1 MPPAAPSDAT
11 HVLEQELARQRA
23 LLRTVIDEN
32 PNIILLKDWNGK
44 FLLGNRALAQLYGT
58 TTDQLEGQDDSA
70 FNPNAEQ
77 VAFYLANVQ
86 GIMRRF
92 ETEVVLESSTDS
104 ATGEVRY
111 YQSIKKPLRDDQG
124 NLQILVIANDITDIR
139 QAQLRAEASER
150 QLQYVLQATGEGV
163 WDWDIDTGVVRHNP
177 RWAEILGLDAGCLS
191 NTMEEFSAHLLDE
204 ERPAIM
210 QVIDTCLAGQGPY
223 RHEHRMRRHDGSV
236 IWIIDRGDVVE
247 RHPDGRPKR
256 MVGSFADITDRKQAE
271 QDAIAARLQAEA
283 LNEEMAQAL
292 ELLQTVA
299 REAESANLAKSQFLA
314 NMSHELRT
322 PLNGIVGMTYALSD
336 TTLDDEQRDYVQ
348 TIEACS
354 ASLLAIV
361 NDVLDFAQIDA
372 GLLALDS
379 LDYAPADL
387 VADALASVR
396 QRARNKQLTLLPPEV
411 DPGVPALVHGAPQR
425 LRQVLLHLL
434 SNAVKF
440 THHGQIRLCVE
451 LASCTTLNDRLHFEI
466 HDTGIGIAATDL
478 TQLFQPFRQL
488 DSSDTRRY
496 GGTGLGLSI
505 AQRLVQLMGGDMGA
519 RSTLGQGS
527 VFWFEIP
534 LQPPATAAAA
544 SASAAAPT
552 SLFTQA

>member
-1 MPPAAPSDAT
+1 MSPAAPANT
-11 HVLEQELARQRA
+11 TRVLEQELARQRA

-32 PNIILLKDWNGK
+32 PNIILLRDWNGK

-58 TTDQLEGQDDSA
+58 TTDELEGKDDGA

-77 VAFYLANVQ
+77 VAFYLENVQ

-92 ETEVVLESSTDS
+92 ETEVVLESSTDRV
-104 ATGEVRY
+104 TGDTRY

-124 NLQILVIANDITDIR
+124 NLQILVIANDITEVR
-139 QAQLRAEASER
+139 RAQLRAEASER
-150 QLQYVLQATGEGV
+150 QLQYALQATGEGV
-163 WDWDIDTGVVRHNP
+163 WDWDIDTGIVRHNP
-177 RWAEILGLDAGCLS
+177 RWAEILGLEPGCLS
-191 NTMEEFSAHLLDE
+191 NTVEEFSAHLLDE

-210 QVIDTCLAGQGPY
+210 AVVNACLAGQGPY
-223 RHEHRMRRHDGSV
+223 RHEHRMRRRDGVV
-236 IWIIDRGDVVE
+236 IWVTDRGDVVE

-271 QDAIAARLQAEA
+271 QEAVAARLQAEA

-299 REAESANLAKSQFLA
+299 REAESANQAKSQFLA

-322 PLNGIVGMTYALSD
+322 PLNGIVGMTYALTD
-336 TTLDDEQRDYVQ
+336 TRLDDEQRDYVQ
-348 TIEACS
+348 TIEACG
-354 ASLLAIV
+354 ANLLAVV

-372 GLLALDS
+372 GQLALDS
-379 LDYAPADL
+379 MDYSPADL
-387 VADALASVR
+387 VAEALNSVS
-396 QRARNKQLTLLPPEV
+396 QRARKKQLVLLPAEI
-411 DPGVPALVHGAPQR
+411 DPDVPPQVHGAPQR

-434 SNAVKF
+434 ANAVKF
-440 THHGQIRLCVE
+440 THHGQIRLRVG
-451 LASCTTLNDRLHFEI
+451 LASYATLNDRLHFEV
-466 HDTGIGIAATDL
+466 HDTGIGIAADDL
-478 TQLFQPFRQL
+478 SQLFQPFKQL

-519 RSTLGQGS
+519 TSVHGQGS
-527 VFWFEIP
+527 LFWFDIP
-534 LQPPATAAAA
+534 LYPTAVLP
-544 SASAAAPT
+544 SPS
-552 SLFTQA
+552 SQA

>member
-322 PLNGIVGMTYALSD
+322 PLNGIVGITYALSD
-336 TTLDDEQRDYVQ
+336 TALDEEQRDYVQ

-372 GLLALDS
+372 GQLALDS
-379 LDYAPADL
+379 IDYSPADL
-387 VADALASVR
+387 AAEALNSVS
-396 QRARNKQLTLLPPEV
+396 QRARKKQLVLLPAEI
-411 DPGVPALVHGAPQR
+411 DPDVPALVHGAPQR

-440 THHGQIRLCVE
+440 THHGQIRLRVG
-451 LASCTTLNDRLHFEI
+451 LASYATEHDRLHFEV
-466 HDTGIGIAATDL
+466 HDSGIGIAAADL

-519 RSTLGQGS
+519 RSTPGQGS

-534 LQPPATAAAA
+534 LQPPTDAAA
-544 SASAAAPT
+544 SAPVPT
-552 SLFTQA
+552 SSTPV

>member
-1 MPPAAPSDAT
+1 MSPAAPANT
-11 HVLEQELARQRA
+11 TRVLEQELAHQRA

-58 TTDQLEGQDDSA
+58 TTDELEGKDDGA

-77 VAFYLANVQ
+77 VAFYLENVQ

-92 ETEVVLESSTDS
+92 ETEVVLESSTDRV
-104 ATGEVRY
+104 TGDTRY

-124 NLQILVIANDITDIR
+124 NLQILVIANDITEVR
-139 QAQLRAEASER
+139 RAQLRAEASER
-150 QLQYVLQATGEGV
+150 QLQYALQATGEGV
-163 WDWDIDTGVVRHNP
+163 WDWDIDTGIVRHNP
-177 RWAEILGLDAGCLS
+177 RWAEILGLEPGCLS
-191 NTMEEFSAHLLDE
+191 NTVEEFSAHLLDE

-210 QVIDTCLAGQGPY
+210 AVVNACLAGQGPY
-223 RHEHRMRRHDGSV
+223 RHEHRMRRRDGVV
-236 IWIIDRGDVVE
+236 IWVTDRGDVVE

-271 QDAIAARLQAEA
+271 QEAVAARLQAEA

-299 REAESANLAKSQFLA
+299 REAESANQAKSQFLA

-322 PLNGIVGMTYALSD
+322 PLNGIVGMTYALTD
-336 TTLDDEQRDYVQ
+336 TRLDDEQRDYVQ
-348 TIEACS
+348 TIEACG
-354 ASLLAIV
+354 ANLLAVV

-372 GLLALDS
+372 GQLALDS
-379 LDYAPADL
+379 MDYSPADL
-387 VADALASVR
+387 VAEALNSVS
-396 QRARNKQLTLLPPEV
+396 QRARKKQLVLLPAEI
-411 DPGVPALVHGAPQR
+411 DPDVPHQVHGAPQR

-434 SNAVKF
+434 ANAVKF
-440 THHGQIRLCVE
+440 THHGQIRLRVG
-451 LASCTTLNDRLHFEI
+451 LASYATLNDRLHFEV
-466 HDTGIGIAATDL
+466 HDTGIGIAADDL
-478 TQLFQPFRQL
+478 SQLFQPFKQL
-488 DSSDTRRY
+488 DSSATRRY

-519 RSTLGQGS
+519 TSVHGQGS
-527 VFWFEIP
+527 LFWFDIP
-534 LQPPATAAAA
+534 LYPTAVLP
-544 SASAAAPT
+544 SPS
-552 SLFTQA
+552 SQA

>member
-1 MPPAAPSDAT
+1 MSPAAPANT
-11 HVLEQELARQRA
+11 TRVLEQELARQRA

-58 TTDQLEGQDDSA
+58 TTDELEGKDDGA

-77 VAFYLANVQ
+77 VAFYLENVQ

-92 ETEVVLESSTDS
+92 ETEVVLESSTDRV
-104 ATGEVRY
+104 TGDTRY

-124 NLQILVIANDITDIR
+124 NLQILVIANDITEVR
-139 QAQLRAEASER
+139 RAQLRAEASER
-150 QLQYVLQATGEGV
+150 QLQYALQATGEGV
-163 WDWDIDTGVVRHNP
+163 WDWDIDTGIVRHNP
-177 RWAEILGLDAGCLS
+177 RWAEILGLEPGCLS
-191 NTMEEFSAHLLDE
+191 NTVEEFSAHLLDE

-210 QVIDTCLAGQGPY
+210 AVVNACLAGQGPY
-223 RHEHRMRRHDGSV
+223 RHEHRMRRRDGVV
-236 IWIIDRGDVVE
+236 IWVTDRGDVVE

-271 QDAIAARLQAEA
+271 QEAVAARLQAEA

-299 REAESANLAKSQFLA
+299 REAESANQAKSQFLA

-322 PLNGIVGMTYALSD
+322 PLNGIVGMTYALTD
-336 TTLDDEQRDYVQ
+336 TRLDDEQRDYVQ
-348 TIEACS
+348 TIEACG
-354 ASLLAIV
+354 ANLLAVV

-372 GLLALDS
+372 GQLALDS
-379 LDYAPADL
+379 MDYSPADL
-387 VADALASVR
+387 VAEALNSVS
-396 QRARNKQLTLLPPEV
+396 QRARKKQLVLLPAEI
-411 DPGVPALVHGAPQR
+411 DPDVPAQVHGAPQR

-434 SNAVKF
+434 ANAVKF
-440 THHGQIRLCVE
+440 THHGQIRLRVG
-451 LASCTTLNDRLHFEI
+451 LASYATLNDRLHFEV
-466 HDTGIGIAATDL
+466 HDTGIGIAADDL
-478 TQLFQPFRQL
+478 SQLFQPFKQL

-519 RSTLGQGS
+519 TSVHGQGS
-527 VFWFEIP
+527 LFWFDIP
-534 LQPPATAAAA
+534 LYPTAVLP
-544 SASAAAPT
+544 SPS
-552 SLFTQA
+552 SQA

>member
-1 MPPAAPSDAT
+1 MSPAAPANT
-11 HVLEQELARQRA
+11 TRVLEQELARQRA

-58 TTDQLEGQDDSA
+58 TTDELEGKDDGA

-77 VAFYLANVQ
+77 VAFYLENVQ

-124 NLQILVIANDITDIR
+124 NLQILVIANDITEVR
-139 QAQLRAEASER
+139 RAQLRAEASER
-150 QLQYVLQATGEGV
+150 QLQYALQATGEGV
-163 WDWDIDTGVVRHNP
+163 WDWDIDTGIVRHNP
-177 RWAEILGLDAGCLS
+177 RWAEILGLEPGCLS
-191 NTMEEFSAHLLDE
+191 NTVEEFSAHLLDE

-210 QVIDTCLAGQGPY
+210 AVVNACLAGQGPY
-223 RHEHRMRRHDGSV
+223 RHEHRMRRRDGVV
-236 IWIIDRGDVVE
+236 IWVTDRGDVVE

-271 QDAIAARLQAEA
+271 QEAVAARLQAEA

-299 REAESANLAKSQFLA
+299 REAESANQAKSQFLA

-322 PLNGIVGMTYALSD
+322 PLNGIVGMTYALTD
-336 TTLDDEQRDYVQ
+336 TRLDDEQRDYVQ
-348 TIEACS
+348 TIEACG
-354 ASLLAIV
+354 ANLLAVV

-372 GLLALDS
+372 GQLALDS
-379 LDYAPADL
+379 MDYSPADL
-387 VADALASVR
+387 VAEALNSVS
-396 QRARNKQLTLLPPEV
+396 QRARKKQLVLLPAEI
-411 DPGVPALVHGAPQR
+411 DPDVPPQVHGAPQR

-434 SNAVKF
+434 ANAVKF
-440 THHGQIRLCVE
+440 THHGQIRLRVG
-451 LASCTTLNDRLHFEI
+451 LASYATLNDRLHFEV
-466 HDTGIGIAATDL
+466 HDTGIGIAADDL
-478 TQLFQPFRQL
+478 SQLFQPFKQL

-519 RSTLGQGS
+519 TSVHGQGS
-527 VFWFEIP
+527 LFWFDIP
-534 LQPPATAAAA
+534 LYPTAVLP
-544 SASAAAPT
+544 SPS
-552 SLFTQA
+552 SQA

>member
-1 MPPAAPSDAT
+1 MSPAAPANT
-11 HVLEQELARQRA
+11 TRVLEQELARQRA

-58 TTDQLEGQDDSA
+58 TTDELEGKDDGA

-77 VAFYLANVQ
+77 VAFYLENVQ

-92 ETEVVLESSTDS
+92 ETEVVLESSTDRV
-104 ATGEVRY
+104 TGDTRY

-124 NLQILVIANDITDIR
+124 NLQILVIANDITEVR
-139 QAQLRAEASER
+139 RAQLRAEASER
-150 QLQYVLQATGEGV
+150 QLQYALQATGEGV
-163 WDWDIDTGVVRHNP
+163 WDWDIDTGIVRHNP
-177 RWAEILGLDAGCLS
+177 RWAEILGLEPGCLS
-191 NTMEEFSAHLLDE
+191 NTVEEFSAHLLDE

-210 QVIDTCLAGQGPY
+210 AVVNACLAGQGPY
-223 RHEHRMRRHDGSV
+223 RHEHRMRRRDGVV
-236 IWIIDRGDVVE
+236 IWVTDRGDVVE

-271 QDAIAARLQAEA
+271 QEAVAARLQAEA

-299 REAESANLAKSQFLA
+299 REAESANQAKSQFLA

-322 PLNGIVGMTYALSD
+322 PLNGIVGMTYALTD
-336 TTLDDEQRDYVQ
+336 TRLDDEQRDYVQ

-372 GLLALDS
+372 GQLALDS
-379 LDYAPADL
+379 MDYSPADL
-387 VADALASVR
+387 AAEALNSVS
-396 QRARNKQLTLLPPEV
+396 QRARNKQLALLPPEI
-411 DPGVPALVHGAPQR
+411 DPNVPALVHGAPQR

-440 THHGQIRLCVE
+440 THHGQIRLRVG
-451 LASCTTLNDRLHFEI
+451 LASYATLNDRLHFEI
-466 HDTGIGIAATDL
+466 HDSGIGIAADDL
-478 TQLFQPFRQL
+478 SQLFQPFKQL

-519 RSTLGQGS
+519 TSVHGQGS
-527 VFWFEIP
+527 LFWFDIP
-534 LQPPATAAAA
+534 LYPTAVLP
-544 SASAAAPT
+544 SPS
-552 SLFTQA
+552 SQA

>member
-1 MPPAAPSDAT
+1 MSPAAPANT
-11 HVLEQELARQRA
+11 TRVLEQELARQRA

-58 TTDQLEGQDDSA
+58 TTDELEGKDDGA

-77 VAFYLANVQ
+77 VAFYLENVQ

-92 ETEVVLESSTDS
+92 ETEVVLESSTDRV
-104 ATGEVRY
+104 TGDTRY

-124 NLQILVIANDITDIR
+124 NLQILVIANDITEVR
-139 QAQLRAEASER
+139 RAQLRAEASER
-150 QLQYVLQATGEGV
+150 QLQYALQATGEGV
-163 WDWDIDTGVVRHNP
+163 WDWDIDTGIVRHNP
-177 RWAEILGLDAGCLS
+177 RWAEILGLEPGCLS
-191 NTMEEFSAHLLDE
+191 NTVEEFSAHLLDE

-210 QVIDTCLAGQGPY
+210 AVVNACLAGQGPY
-223 RHEHRMRRHDGSV
+223 RHEHRMRRRDGVV
-236 IWIIDRGDVVE
+236 IWVTDRGDVVE

-271 QDAIAARLQAEA
+271 QEAVAARLQAEA

-299 REAESANLAKSQFLA
+299 REAESANQAKSQFLA

-322 PLNGIVGMTYALSD
+322 PLNGIVGMTYALTD
-336 TTLDDEQRDYVQ
+336 TRLDDEQRDYVQ
-348 TIEACS
+348 TIEACG
-354 ASLLAIV
+354 ANLLAVV

-372 GLLALDS
+372 GQLALDS
-379 LDYAPADL
+379 MDYSPADL
-387 VADALASVR
+387 VAEALNSVS
-396 QRARNKQLTLLPPEV
+396 QRARKKQLVLLPAEI
-411 DPGVPALVHGAPQR
+411 DPDVPPQVHGAPQR

-434 SNAVKF
+434 ANAVKF
-440 THHGQIRLCVE
+440 THHGQIRLRVG
-451 LASCTTLNDRLHFEI
+451 LASYATLNDRLHFEV
-466 HDTGIGIAATDL
+466 HDTGIGIAADDL
-478 TQLFQPFRQL
+478 SQLFQPFKQL

-519 RSTLGQGS
+519 TSVHGQGS
-527 VFWFEIP
+527 LFWFDIP
-534 LQPPATAAAA
+534 LYPTAVLP
-544 SASAAAPT
+544 SPS
-552 SLFTQA
+552 SQA